1 MTSLTAL
8 VNESAEAEERVQ
20 RPMTSRE
27 LRPGMS
33 KKPMMTKARLGDA
46 PDNRLLAALPRA
58 GRERLL
64 AKAQTI
70 TLSVEDVVCHPG
82 DTITAVY
89 FPLTCVISMM
99 TEMKNGATIEI
110 ATVGN
115 EGLLGIAAYLGIDV
129 AVSRG
134 ITQVGGEAL
143 RMGVEDF
150 RRMAATDEHLDTV
163 LRRYTHALL
172 TQIARS
178 GGCNSLHSAEE
189 RYARWLL
196 MMHDRTNVDEFAFTQ
211 EFLSGMLGVSRARVN
226 IVGGAL
232 EKAGLLKHSRKR
244 ITVLDWKGLEASS
257 CDCYRVIKEEFER
270 VIHSGPS

>member
-1 MTSLTAL
+1 MEVNVPKASLDE
-8 VNESAEAEERVQ
+8 VVE
-20 RPMTSRE
+20 
-27 LRPGMS
+27 
-33 KKPMMTKARLGDA
+33 
-46 PDNRLLAALPRA
+46 NRLLAALPRA
-58 GRERLL
+58 GRERVLS
-64 AKAQTI
+64 KTHKVI
-70 TLSVEDVVCHPG
+70 LSVEDILCHPG

-115 EGLLGIAAYLGIDV
+115 EGILGIAAYLGIDV

-134 ITQVGGEAL
+134 ITQVSGEAL
-143 RMGVEDF
+143 RMNVEDF
-150 RRMAATDEHLDTV
+150 RRMVESEEHLDTM

-178 GGCNSLHSAEE
+178 GGCNSLHAVEE

-196 MMHDRTNVDEFAFTQ
+196 MMHDRTNVDVFAFTQ
-211 EFLSGMLGVSRARVN
+211 EFMSGMLGVSRARVN

-232 EKAGLLKHSRKR
+232 EKAGLLKHSRKQ

-270 VIHSGPS
+270 VLHT

>member
-1 MTSLTAL
+1 MGSTAEVVVRKGKADDTS
-8 VNESAEAEERVQ
+8 
-20 RPMTSRE
+20 
-27 LRPGMS
+27 
-33 KKPMMTKARLGDA
+33 
-46 PDNRLLAALPRA
+46 DNRLLASLL
-58 GRERLL
+58 GLSRERLFT
-64 AKAQTI
+64 KVQRVS
-70 TLSVEDVVCHPG
+70 LSVEDILYHPG
-82 DTITAVY
+82 DQITAVY

-115 EGLLGIAAYLGIDV
+115 EGVLGIAAYLGINI

-134 ITQVGGEAL
+134 ITQVSGEAL
-143 RMGVEDF
+143 RMSVGDF
-150 RRMAATDEHLDTV
+150 TRLAKTEEHFDIV

-178 GGCNSLHSAEE
+178 GGCNSLHSVEE

-196 MMHDRTNVDEFAFTQ
+196 MMHDRTNVDVFAFTQ

-226 IVGGAL
+226 IISGML
-232 EKAGLLKHSRKR
+232 EKAGLVKHSRKQ

-257 CDCYRVIKEEFER
+257 CDCYRVIKEEFAR
-270 VIHSGPS
+270 VLPADLH